1 MLELGLDLVLL
12 VVELSYHVI
21 YVLNQVI
28 LVLEL
33 LLEVPD
39 KAALIILVQVNV
51 WLIRRLLLLQ
61 LFYLR

>member
-21 YVLNQVI
+21 YVLNEVI

-33 LLEVPD
+33 LLEVSD

-51 WLIRRLLLLQ
+51 WLIRRLLRLQ
-61 LFYLR
+61 LIYLR